1 MVCVPSIDPH
11 SAGAKNLTQES
22 TSRQVSFI
30 LNTTNPLPV
39 GRRAMGSSD
48 FGGRNRHAN
57 NWGDDPHLRSK
68 YTGHS
73 LLF

>member
-1 MVCVPSIDPH
+1 
-11 SAGAKNLTQES
+11 
-22 TSRQVSFI
+22 
-30 LNTTNPLPV
+30 
-39 GRRAMGSSD
+39 MGSSD

-73 LLF
+73 LLFWRGTMVCLDLDEI